1 MAGGGEEVAERQQ
14 RGGTNNVESVAGK
27 IGETENP
34 GRGSGGRRVSL
45 AALPGFGKILGQ
57 SEKEPE
63 GGRRGRRSTMYDIS
77 ALGTA
82 FANLRGINSAAL
94 TLGDQKV
101 NIIHQHNSGGPL
113 PWMQRELNHKRD
125 C

>member
-1 MAGGGEEVAERQQ
+1 MRIERALNRMAGGREEIAERQQ
-14 RGGTNNVESVAGK
+14 RGTIDEESVQGK
-27 IGETENP
+27 IGEIENP
-34 GRGSGGRRVSL
+34 GRGSGGRRGTLAL

-101 NIIHQHNSGGPL
+101 NIMHSYTYQHNL
-113 PWMQRELNHKRD
+113 
-125 C
+125 

>member
-1 MAGGGEEVAERQQ
+1 MKRMAGGGEEIAERQQ

-101 NIIHQHNSGGPL
+101 NIMHSYTYQHNL
-113 PWMQRELNHKRD
+113 
-125 C
+125 